1 MQIRK
6 AMLQDCASIAQVQ
19 VDSYRTA
26 YAGILPQAYLDHFTY
41 EEQMQDW
48 RDLLSAPGQD
58 VLLVAAA
65 DAAADAGEVTGY
77 ALSRPGPTGLASYD
91 SELVA
96 LHVRRPYQK
105 QGIGRRLVAASAR
118 QLQSQGCASLML
130 WVLERNSARSFY
142 ERLGGQRI
150 GEQTVQLGEG
160 DVAAKEIAYGWPDI
174 QSLCA
179 LTGFTE

>member
-1 MQIRK
+1 MQIRQ
-6 AMLQDCASIAQVQ
+6 ATLQDCTGIARVQ

-41 EEQMQDW
+41 EEQAQDW

-58 VLLVAAA
+58 VLLVAVS
-65 DAAADAGEVTGY
+65 DAGELMAY
-77 ALSRPGPTGLASYD
+77 AVSRPGPAVIAPYD

-96 LHVRRPYQK
+96 LHVRRSYQK
-105 QGIGRRLVAASAR
+105 QSVGRQLVAASAR

-130 WVLERNSARSFY
+130 WVLEHNPARSFY
-142 ERLGGQRI
+142 ELLGGQQI

-160 DVAAKEIAYGWPDI
+160 DVAAKEIAYGWPDL

-179 LTGFTE
+179 PTFDVKG